1 MHINDFPDGIL
12 ANAAR
17 YLAAPSAVM
26 FSIAV
31 TQDGTSSNQ
40 FKHTQTSNA
49 IISAA
54 ASTSNNNNNEQQLQA
69 LDFGDIE
76 KSLAARLSDYH
87 ITIILNHIDAQNNL
101 KSLKLAGCVNI
112 TGSCL
117 EYICSSVVLV
127 ELDLSLVRKHES
139 PILDTEPLLSE
150 SVIIPI
156 LDDILDVMIGTIL
169 GGLKLLHLPKAFKT
183 N

>member
-1 MHINDFPDGIL
+1 MHINDLPDGIL
-12 ANAAR
+12 ANVAR

-40 FKHTQTSNA
+40 FQHTQTSNA

-54 ASTSNNNNNEQQLQA
+54 ASTSNNNNEQQLQV

-76 KSLAARLSDYH
+76 KSLAARLSDDH
-87 ITIILNHIDAQNNL
+87 ITKILNCINAQNNL
-101 KSLKLAGCVNI
+101 ITLKLAGCVNI

-117 EYICSSVVLV
+117 EYICSSAVLV
-127 ELDLSLVRKHES
+127 ELDLSLVRK
-139 PILDTEPLLSE
+139 LRVQCLMQNLC
-150 SVIIPI
+150 
-156 LDDILDVMIGTIL
+156 
-169 GGLKLLHLPKAFKT
+169 
-183 N
+183 